1 MELREYTKIIKGGWL
16 LIVIL
21 AVGFGGLCFLV
32 SSKLPPTYTASL
44 TLYVKRQATEAR
56 EDYYTFDGYY
66 SQQAAEKFTETVVG
80 FLKSKDI
87 LLASAKLADLP
98 TDQESLEQLESSI
111 KIKQTAPQLV
121 SLEVKKEEAAA
132 AKTSCTAVAQA
143 TTERINLLNQ
153 TGDKAISVD
162 LLNPEPLVEKNE
174 PKVILN
180 SLVGV
185 LTGILLASLYIFLK
199 DYYCAGE
206 AKQLQG
212 AKRRH
217 FTPHHE

>member
-1 MELREYTKIIKGGWL
+1 MELREYTKIIKKGL
-16 LIVIL
+16 PLL
-21 AVGFGGLCFLV
+21 AVLATGFGGLAFLV
-32 SSKLPPTYTASL
+32 SKQMSPTYTASL

-98 TDQESLEQLESSI
+98 IDQESLEQLESSI
-111 KIKQTAPQLV
+111 KIKQVAPQLV
-121 SLEVKKEEAAA
+121 SLEVKKEDSNA
-132 AKTSCTAVAQA
+132 AKTSCTALAQA

-153 TGDKAISVD
+153 TGDKSISVD
-162 LLNPEPLVEKNE
+162 LLNTEPLVEKNE

-180 SLVGV
+180 SLVGL
-185 LTGILLASLYIFLK
+185 LTGLLLASLYIFLK
-199 DYYCAGE
+199 EY
-206 AKQLQG
+206 
-212 AKRRH
+212 